1 MQQRTDVA
9 VCQQHTYDHERQR
22 GGAAAHRTTELL
34 HRCGQPPAGGQQHQH
49 SHRGNVGGGDEG
61 LEPDLLA
68 GAEQAHHIGKEP
80 YIIRGHGHAC
90 KHGAARGA
98 QQGAAQRQ
106 ADEAA
111 VWHSR
116 RAHQHRILARRVVVQ
131 PAAQPAQ
138 AGGHHKQC
146 QQQHEQHPCLS
157 EQLRLTVHGCT
168 SQHGTGQQKLHD
180 KIRQKLAVTI
190 LDDAAACTYI
200 AQQHF
205 QKDHRDLTCQNAKRH
220 WFLLFVPQAAF
231 FLYKGKSPL
240 ISTNQRA
247 FSWRSRRDLNPRAVV

>member
-1 MQQRTDVA
+1 MGPRLTGKGRFGAGLLGQHSGKAAGRAACNDGQAGAQHIVQRQQPQQQHEQQREQDAAQQGDPVQETGVQQRTDVA

-22 GGAAAHRTTELL
+22 GGAAAHRTAELL

-90 KHGAARGA
+90 KHSAARGA

-111 VWHSR
+111 VGHSR

-146 QQQHEQHPCLS
+146 QQ
-157 EQLRLTVHGCT
+157 
-168 SQHGTGQQKLHD
+168 
-180 KIRQKLAVTI
+180 
-190 LDDAAACTYI
+190 
-200 AQQHF
+200 
-205 QKDHRDLTCQNAKRH
+205 
-220 WFLLFVPQAAF
+220 
-231 FLYKGKSPL
+231 
-240 ISTNQRA
+240 
-247 FSWRSRRDLNPRAVV
+247 

>member
-1 MQQRTDVA
+1 MSLSASSTPTIMSASGV
-9 VCQQHTYDHERQR
+9 V
-22 GGAAAHRTTELL
+22 
-34 HRCGQPPAGGQQHQH
+34 QPPTALQNCCTGAKCRHAAGSTCAWLRHC
-49 SHRGNVGGGDEG
+49 GNVGGGDEG

-90 KHGAARGA
+90 KHSAARGA

-111 VWHSR
+111 VGHSR
-116 RAHQHRILARRVVVQ
+116 RAHQHRILAQRVVVQ

-146 QQQHEQHPCLS
+146 QQQHEQHPCLR

-205 QKDHRDLTCQNAKRH
+205 QKDHRDLTRQNAKRH
-220 WFLLFVPQAAF
+220 WFLLFCSASRIFPLQRKKPIDFNESTSF
-231 FLYKGKSPL
+231 FL
-240 ISTNQRA
+240 A
-247 FSWRSRRDLNPRAVV
+247 E